1 MRRSELIDFLIA
13 ETGGLRPDTGT
24 TQTELTDLR
33 SALLVAGDRGASTTP
48 GSAQPHHAVDDALRT
63 EFGYLV
69 GRRVATAPLREP
81 TIRLVRRGAP
91 LPDTDDGSTPDW
103 AVAVRPERTFGPFR
117 DADGRRVWFDLFRP
131 AKRWFVVR
139 LGAAGAVLVVLP
151 WPVGQRP
158 DADGPVGDIA
168 PGTVWVAAPWL
179 APGAPPQGWVGFRVN
194 GGTISVDGAAQFT
207 PGQLAVASGAR
218 VSLSLALEADT
229 PRQEDNDGEAG
240 AEAAETGC
248 AMPRTVT
255 LVLDPDGPGTVGE
268 LEASLTVYGQE
279 IDLRRDAGGAPPKY
293 SIGKRRILVP
303 LSERPDRLTVTET
316 HSTLFTPS
324 GSARIRQSYWKLP
337 VTTDPA
343 HLLGEA
349 AGTGSLLL
357 QLSPGLR
364 VGWYGLEGDAVPLR
378 GADVTADRSSLRF
391 KAYPAE
397 GRRARQVFRLW
408 EETEGTRSG
417 RTAAEIR
424 SRLEVVIT
432 GAYGFTFSSHRAG
445 TDEFSAHGVARPWM
459 DRPRTAA
466 GQRVDSAL
474 RVTYRMLHDPGGI
487 TLTLDS
493 KTSDPES
500 RGRRSYMALAL
511 TNALLTTTAPYRL
524 SLVGRLA
531 GPGRL
536 DSGDLGLSFRLHHLL
551 PTLPDPYAANFQS
564 YTARPTHRDTPEVR
578 TQVTW
583 TTPLE
588 AVLAVELMPE
598 VGAAGMPTELL
609 PAPEP
614 LPIEAEGEDW
624 ELAPE
629 FEEWLGAR
637 QRRSG
642 LVLLDVS
649 SFADQ
654 LGVALSLSPQDRRAP
669 FTVEELTL
677 RTEANNAL
685 VFLLPQFQWEPVRN
699 RANPLTHDKDDL
711 LTYRSDGGPTLMGA
725 HSVTLVPVTPVQV
738 AGEVLRAHE
747 EGDADAAVLF
757 TLPFGMKAVVRLS
770 PTDPAFKGPATL
782 QMLRT
787 RFTGFT
793 GARRLSLRAGVRAE
807 SGPTASSGSPP
818 PLLIGRTIQTATF
831 TGTGSPNPDLHSV
844 LGPLEGDFNSAFRHE
859 VPLSRID
866 FSGYGASLASRWVND
881 SGGAARI
888 SQVTFDGYNGRTAF
902 ERIQLTTLLVPCF
915 AVVVR
920 TITLERYG
928 SGAVVR
934 WDSGWTATTPGLFRH
949 PNFGRVANRG
959 AVRGMFDIRE
969 IHDTDTYVELAADG
983 GSPVARMQA
992 VYYDADAAIDG
1003 VMQGQDGDGRVPA
1016 HGHLGFVQRIPLEE
1030 PVSSMGVGALTPS
1043 QLQELFDTQGP
1054 IGGPVDCTVRVG
1066 VSPHTMRVTGVYA
1079 DGAGVNPSFG
1089 EEQFAV
1095 ALYGSPNLPGAGQW
1109 SVVRVNTTAKT
1120 VGPVDGQLGV
1130 PLVRRNNASPR
1141 SPNRYPFRW
1150 ADPRDLF
1157 ASLSDP
1163 PQADYALL
1171 FAGVSQRILYRRP
1184 TVGPDDADITS
1195 TLAPLLADP
1204 YTMLRSGG
1212 LFPSLDEAMA
1222 LDQPY
1227 PLSLASGRL
1236 TFVPDTATCEPGGR
1250 TRRLVNASSWN
1261 AEAQYAE
1268 ARFTVDTAAD
1278 WRIAAT
1284 KVKHRLEF
1292 SPLRDILTFVHDVS
1306 SPAVGVT
1313 AFPEPEVRPG
1323 PALAPV
1329 TEVLDLLRK
1338 LVPGGAEEQGL
1349 PGPLHVAS
1357 SFTGTS
1363 YRLSAVADFMLQGR
1377 QGEGVEC
1384 GIGKVRGGLKLGAE
1398 LVADLLA
1405 ADIGGSVFLEITGSY
1420 QQLII
1425 PGVYAGGELRFRI
1438 RGDAT
1443 GTAAVEL
1450 DACTVGSVGGK
1461 LIPGLIELEATVKY
1475 GYFIG
1480 IDGNTFRPGIVL
1492 GMSGRALLLSGLL
1505 GFSLCVEGRLILQ
1518 RLRLDPDDP
1527 EKTSV
1532 RLRGDILVAGTVT
1545 LAWAVKKRKSFHT
1558 TYDVN
1563 VDWQTLLVAAKAG
1576 ILPVP

>member
-1 MRRSELIDFLIA
+1 MRRSELIDYLIA

-33 SALLVAGDRGASTTP
+33 SAMLVAGDKGATATP
-48 GSAQPHHAVDDALRT
+48 GSAQPQHAVDDALRT
-63 EFGYLV
+63 ELGYLV
-69 GRRVATAPLREP
+69 GRHVATAPLREP
-81 TIRLVRRGAP
+81 TVRLVRRGTP

-103 AVAVRPERTFGPFR
+103 AVAVRPDRTFGPFR
-117 DADGRRVWFDLFRP
+117 NTDGRRVWFDLFRS
-131 AKRWFVVR
+131 AQRWFVVR
-139 LGAAGAVLVVLP
+139 LGAGGAVLVVLP

-207 PGQLAVASGAR
+207 SDQLAVASDAR
-218 VSLSLALEADT
+218 VSLSLALDADN
-229 PRQEDNDGEAG
+229 PLQEDTDGDAG
-240 AEAAETGC
+240 VEAAGTAC

-279 IDLRRDAGGAPPKY
+279 IGFRRDAGDARPEY
-293 SIGKRRILVP
+293 SGGTRRILVP

-316 HSTLFTPS
+316 RATLFTPS
-324 GSARIRQSYWKLP
+324 GSARIRRSYWSLP
-337 VTTDPA
+337 VTTDHA
-343 HLLGEA
+343 DLLGEA

-357 QLSPGLR
+357 QLGSGIR
-364 VGWYGLEGDAVPLR
+364 AGWYGWEGDPVSLK

-391 KAYPAE
+391 KAYPTG

-408 EETEGTRSG
+408 EETEEIRSG
-417 RTAAEIR
+417 RTAAETR
-424 SRLEVVIT
+424 SRLDVAVA
-432 GAYGFTFSSHRAG
+432 GASGFTFSSRRAG
-445 TDEFSAHGVARPWM
+445 PDEFSAHGVAHLWL

-466 GQRVDSAL
+466 GQRVDTRL
-474 RVTYRMLHDPGGI
+474 RVTYRMLHDSGGM
-487 TLTLDS
+487 TLALDS
-493 KTSDPES
+493 ETSDPEPRDES
-500 RGRRSYMALAL
+500 SYMALAL

-524 SLVGRLA
+524 SLAGPLA

-536 DSGDLGLSFRLHHLL
+536 DSGDLGLSFRLRHLL
-551 PTLPDPYAANFQS
+551 PTLPDPYAANFQ
-564 YTARPTHRDTPEVR
+564 TRAPRPTHRDAPEVR
-578 TQVTW
+578 TRVTW
-583 TTPLE
+583 TTPSE
-588 AVLAVELMPE
+588 AALAIELMPD
-598 VGAAGMPTELL
+598 VGTAGMPTELL

-614 LPIEAEGEDW
+614 LPIEAEGEER

-642 LVLLDVS
+642 LALLDVS

-669 FTVEELTL
+669 FTVEEATL
-677 RTEANNAL
+677 RTEADNAL

-699 RANPLTHDKDDL
+699 RANPLTQDREDL

-725 HSVTLVPVTPVQV
+725 LSVTLVPVTPVQV

-747 EGDADAAVLF
+747 EDDADAAVLF

-770 PTDPAFKGPATL
+770 PRDSAFKEPATL

-787 RFTGFT
+787 HFTGFT
-793 GARRLSLRAGVRAE
+793 GARQLSLRAGVRAE

-818 PLLIGRTIQTATF
+818 PLLTGRTIQTTTF
-831 TGTGSPNPDLHSV
+831 TGIGSPNPDLHSV
-844 LGPLEGDFNSAFRHE
+844 LGPLEGYFNSTFTRE

-866 FSGYGASLASRWVND
+866 FGGFGASLASRWVND

-949 PNFGRVANRG
+949 PHAGRIANRG
-959 AVRGMFDIRE
+959 AVHGMFDIRE
-969 IHDTDTYVELAADG
+969 IHDTDTYVELTADS
-983 GSPVARMQA
+983 GSPTAAMQA

-1003 VMQGQDGDGRVPA
+1003 VVQGQNRDGRVPT
-1016 HGHLGFVQRIPLEE
+1016 HGHLGYVQRIPFDE
-1030 PVSSMGVGALTPS
+1030 PVSSMGVGAPTPR

-1054 IGGPVDCTVRVG
+1054 IGGPVDCTVRIG
-1066 VSPHTMRVTGVYA
+1066 VSPHTMRVTGLYA

-1095 ALYGSPNLPGAGQW
+1095 GLYGSPNLPAAGQW
-1109 SVVRVNTTAKT
+1109 SVVRVDTAAKT

-1130 PLVRRNNASPR
+1130 PLVRRNNASSR

-1150 ADPRDLF
+1150 ADPGDLF
-1157 ASLSDP
+1157 ASPSDP

-1171 FAGVSQRILYRRP
+1171 FTGVSQRILYRRP
-1184 TVGPDDADITS
+1184 TVGPNDADITS

-1236 TFVPDTATCEPGGR
+1236 TFVPNTATCEPGGR
-1250 TRRLVNASSWN
+1250 TQRLANASSWN

-1284 KVKHRLEF
+1284 KIKHRLEF
-1292 SPLRDILTFVHDVS
+1292 SPLRDILTFVHDVF

-1313 AFPEPEVRPG
+1313 AFPKPEVRPG

-1329 TEVLDLLRK
+1329 AEVLDLLRK
-1338 LVPGGAEEQGL
+1338 LVPGEAEEQGL

-1363 YRLSAVADFMLQGR
+1363 YRLSAVADFMLQGE

-1384 GIGKVRGGLKLGAE
+1384 GIGKVRGGLKLGTE

-1405 ADIGGSVFLEITGSY
+1405 ADVGGSVFLELTGSY

-1443 GTAAVEL
+1443 GSAAVEL
-1450 DACTVGSVGGK
+1450 DACTVGSVGGT

-1480 IDGNTFRPGIVL
+1480 IDGDIFRPGIVL
-1492 GMSGRALLLSGLL
+1492 GMFGRAQLLSGLL

-1545 LAWAVKKRKSFHT
+1545 LAWAVKKRKSFYT
-1558 TYDVN
+1558 TYDVD